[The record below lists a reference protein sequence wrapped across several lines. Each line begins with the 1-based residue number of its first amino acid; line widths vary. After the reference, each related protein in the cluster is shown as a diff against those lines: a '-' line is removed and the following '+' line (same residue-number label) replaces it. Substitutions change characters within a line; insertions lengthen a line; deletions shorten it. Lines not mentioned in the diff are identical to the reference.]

1 MASTSSQV
9 FPTLPGAL
17 DASHSTTDGT
27 LAVASCTDW
36 YTPGTYA
43 YDSYMTPYPSSTVES
58 QPWYPRTT
66 APTLFNPIFPQSG
79 TSLQTQHPI
88 AQIRDQSRPRSSPS
102 SFRPAAESI
111 VWTSTN
117 ALGIQY
123 STAGE
128 STAATSTF
136 PPNVFH
142 AYPIDENYTT
152 SSPPEIRQPQP
163 RKPYTSIAPN
173 PAGLVAAKR
182 LREDDNADD
191 SSSSSVL
198 KRRKRTSSVASA
210 DLNDDDR
217 FLVRLKE
224 DENLPWKDIA
234 ARFLSDKGKVF
245 QVAALQMRYKRLREK
260 FRTWQDE
267 DVQALRQAVQY
278 WEKYK
283 WDIISSKMTEFGV
296 QERWPAR
303 LCARKWQ
310 ALESAQPT
318 YLSTTTVTSASQL
331 SSPTEPLYHFAYMPM
346 Q

>member
-27 LAVASCTDW
+27 SGGAVCTDW
-36 YTPGTYA
+36 YTSGTVCSLDHLPLTLCPSNCFCDFHSFANSAIQYA
-43 YDSYMTPYPSSTVES
+43 YDSYMTPFPSSTVES
-58 QPWYPRTT
+58 QPWYPRAS
-66 APTLFNPIFPQSG
+66 APALFNPVFPQSG
-79 TSLQTQHPI
+79 NSLQTQQPV

-102 SFRPAAESI
+102 SFGPGAEGI
-111 VWTSTN
+111 NWTSTN
-117 ALGIQY
+117 GLGIQY

-128 STAATSTF
+128 QTVSTSTF
-136 PPNVFH
+136 PPNVFQT
-142 AYPIDENYTT
+142 YPIDENYST

-173 PAGLVAAKR
+173 PLGLSTTKR
-182 LREDDNADD
+182 LREDENGDE
-191 SSSSSVL
+191 SSSSSIL

-224 DENLPWKDIA
+224 EENLPWKDIA

-260 FRTWQDE
+260 FRSWQDE
-267 DVQALRQAVQY
+267 DVQALRQAVEY

-283 WDIISSKMTEFGV
+283 WDIISSKVSF
-296 QERWPAR
+296 ERNFPP
-303 LCARKWQ
+303 
-310 ALESAQPT
+310 LENSC
-318 YLSTTTVTSASQL
+318 
-331 SSPTEPLYHFAYMPM
+331 
-346 Q
+346 